1 MANDKKIAS
10 LLEKKRLILKEIK
23 DLQNTCEHTNKIVKF
38 IKENED
44 SSNFVIRQV
53 CENCEKIVGM
63 PTQHEIFE
71 FLNGTR

>member
-1 MANDKKIAS
+1 MANNKKIAS

-23 DLQNTCEHTNKIVKF
+23 DLQDTCKHTNKIVKF

-44 SSNFVIRQV
+44 SSNFVIRQI

-63 PTQHEIFE
+63 ATQQEIFE